1 MAKNKKTNNWLN
13 KHIKDRYVLE
23 SKKMNFSSRAAFKL
37 LSIDKKY
44 QILNK
49 VKYVVD
55 LGCAPGS
62 WCEVLSKKS
71 EIKNIIGIDKLPCG
85 PIKNVEIHQI
95 DINDYSKIKEVMSKY
110 NYKFDLVL
118 SDIAPN
124 ITGVTTIDQEN
135 FMVVAESIL
144 EFCKVYLNYG
154 GKMVM
159 KFFNGYKLSE
169 LKESLTDVF
178 DEVSIYKPDSSR
190 QKSREVYLVCVD
202 YRHQ

>member
-1 MAKNKKTNNWLN
+1 MAKSKKTNNWLN
-13 KHIKDRYVLE
+13 KHIKDRYVRE
-23 SKKMNFSSRAAFKL
+23 SRKMNFSSRAAFKL

-49 VKYVVD
+49 VNYVVD

-62 WCEVLSKKS
+62 WCEVLNKKS
-71 EIKNIIGIDKLPCG
+71 EIKNIIGIDKLHCR

-124 ITGVTTIDQEN
+124 ITGVATIDQEN

-144 EFCKVYLNYG
+144 EFCKVYLKCG
-154 GKMVM
+154 GKLAM

-169 LKESLTDVF
+169 LKDSLTDVF
-178 DEVSIYKPDSSR
+178 VEVSVYKPDSSR

>member
-37 LSIDKKY
+37 LSIDKKF

-62 WCEVLSKKS
+62 WCEVLNKKPN
-71 EIKNIIGIDKLPCG
+71 IKNIIGIDKLPCG

-95 DINDYSKIKEVMSKY
+95 DINDYSKINEVMSKY

-124 ITGVTTIDQEN
+124 ITGIEDVDQAHFFEI
-135 FMVVAESIL
+135 FESISSICSD
-144 EFCKVYLNYG
+144 FLNKKG
-154 GKMVM
+154 ILVM
-159 KFFNGYKLSE
+159 KFFNGSSCDLVKKR
-169 LKESLTDVF
+169 LKMLF
-178 DEVSIYKPDSSR
+178 NEVNTYKPDSSR
-190 QKSREVYLVCVD
+190 SRSNEVFFICIGYKD
-202 YRHQ
+202 

>member
-37 LSIDKKY
+37 LSIDKKF

-62 WCEVLSKKS
+62 WCEVLNKKPN
-71 EIKNIIGIDKLPCG
+71 IKNIIGIDKLPCG

-95 DINDYSKIKEVMSKY
+95 DINDYSKINEVMSKY
-110 NYKFDLVL
+110 NYKFER
-118 SDIAPN
+118 
-124 ITGVTTIDQEN
+124 Q
-135 FMVVAESIL
+135 
-144 EFCKVYLNYG
+144 LN
-154 GKMVM
+154 
-159 KFFNGYKLSE
+159 E
-169 LKESLTDVF
+169 LFK
-178 DEVSIYKPDSSR
+178 K
-190 QKSREVYLVCVD
+190 K
-202 YRHQ
+202 